1 MSVPTLFD
9 CLATIPD
16 ARGRNGVRHPLS
28 ATLGMVALAV
38 LMGRTSLAGI
48 ARFGRQYGPRL
59 AFALGFRRGKT
70 PSPSTL
76 SRTLRV
82 LDAAAVE
89 HALARWV
96 TARLGPTDGEH
107 ISLDGKTLRGSRD
120 GDVPAVHLLAAY
132 APHAQA
138 VLAQVTVDASTNEHK
153 TALQLLGV
161 LPVGGRVVV
170 GDAAFCQRDLA
181 EKVIQEGGDYLLIV
195 KGNQEGL
202 RVDVAGGFAFEHAAR
217 GIAAA
222 TSPCG
227 HSTA

>member
-9 CLATIPD
+9 CLATVPD

-28 ATLGMVALAV
+28 ALLGLVALAV
-38 LMGRTSLAGI
+38 LMGRTRLAGV
-48 ARFGRQYGPRL
+48 ARSGRQYGPPL

-70 PSPSTL
+70 PSTSTP

-82 LDAAAVE
+82 LDAAAVDA
-89 HALARWV
+89 ALARWV

-107 ISLDGKTLRGSRD
+107 TPLGGKTLRGTR
-120 GDVPAVHLLAAY
+120 GGGAPAVHPLAAY
-132 APHAQA
+132 APHPQA
-138 VLAQVTVDASTNEHK
+138 VLAQVTVDACTNEHE
-153 TALQLLGV
+153 TALELLGV
-161 LPVGGRVVV
+161 LPVRGRVVA

-181 EKVIQEGGDYLLIV
+181 ETVIREGGDYVLIV
-195 KGNQEGL
+195 KGNQDGL
-202 RVDVAGGFAFEHAAR
+202 RTDVAGGFAFTDAAR

-227 HSTA
+227 PPPA